1 MSEKKS
7 LIDRAKIE
15 IMADHYDDLEDLSS
29 QELER
34 RFQAYN
40 QELERKNL
48 QPKNSFLYLVMKESL
63 SNSYDDLKGIS
74 YDELKR
80 RFDAQAKARNERE
93 AIEARNAEIVWWAV
107 VVGIITFLYWIG
119 LYYSSLL
126 VLGLSVWIFIYAL
139 VDQSVSKPGDWV
151 SWAYL
156 PFSALLAV
164 VGTVMYLFS
173 R

>member
-1 MSEKKS
+1 
-7 LIDRAKIE
+7 
-15 IMADHYDDLEDLSS
+15 MADKYDDLEDISS

-48 QPKNSFLYLVMKESL
+48 QPVDSFFYLVMKEAL
-63 SNSYDDLKGIS
+63 SSSYDDLKGIS
-74 YDELKR
+74 YDELR
-80 RFDAQAKARNERE
+80 HRFDAQVKARKESE
-93 AIEARNAEIVWWAV
+93 AIKARNAEIVWWV
-107 VVGIITFLYWIG
+107 SVVGIITFLYWIG

-126 VLGLSVWIFIYAL
+126 VLGLSVWIFIYAV

-164 VGTVMYLFS
+164 VGIVMYLFS